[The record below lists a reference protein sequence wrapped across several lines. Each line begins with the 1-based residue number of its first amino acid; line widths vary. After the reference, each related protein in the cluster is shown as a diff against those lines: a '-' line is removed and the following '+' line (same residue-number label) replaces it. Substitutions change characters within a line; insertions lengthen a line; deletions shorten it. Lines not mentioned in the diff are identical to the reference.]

1 MVYTSIPAYIDPANW
16 QQQQPNHQQQPNN
29 TVVSSHLI
37 LPPPIQPPPP
47 PPPSQPHG
55 LGGSATAGSIRP
67 GSMAD
72 RARMAN
78 IPMQE
83 APQKCPRCESTN
95 TKFCYFNN
103 YSLSQPRHFCKA
115 CRRYWTRGGAL
126 RNVPVGGG
134 CRRNKRSR
142 GSSGS
147 SARSPANSDRQTASA
162 GSASTTSGSSSADM
176 VAGLGG
182 TGVPSS
188 LRFMA
193 PLHHLGD
200 HQLGGG
206 GGGGGGGEIGLNYG
220 LNYGSIS
227 GPMGGIGDLNFHIG
241 NALNGGGGSVLSGLD
256 QWRMPQTHQFPFLS
270 GLEASSSHGLYP
282 FDGASGSDGYGGTP
296 IKVST
301 SGVMSQFA
309 SVKMEDNHQELGLPR
324 QFLGV
329 NNNPNTNEQ
338 YWSGGAAAAATSAWT
353 DLSAFSSSSTTS
365 NPL

>member
-16 QQQQPNHQQQPNN
+16 QQQQPNHQQPGNN
-29 TVVSSHLI
+29 AAASSHLI
-37 LPPPIQPPPP
+37 IPPPIQPPPA
-47 PPPSQPHG
+47 PPSQPHG

-83 APQKCPRCESTN
+83 APQKCPRCESSN

-142 GSSGS
+142 GSSS
-147 SARSPANSDRQTASA
+147 SNTRSPANSDRQTASA

-182 TGVPSS
+182 TPVPPS

-193 PLHHLGD
+193 PLHQLGD
-200 HQLGGG
+200 HHL
-206 GGGGGGGEIGLNYG
+206 GGGGGEIGLNYG
-220 LNYGSIS
+220 LNYGAIS

-241 NALNGGGGSVLSGLD
+241 NALSGGGSVLSGLD
-256 QWRMPQTHQFPFLS
+256 QWRVPQTHQFPFLS

-282 FDGASGSDGYGGTP
+282 FEGGSGGDGYGGTP

-301 SGVMSQFA
+301 SSVMSQLA
-309 SVKMEDNHQELGLPR
+309 SVKMEDNNQELGLPR

-329 NNNPNTNEQ
+329 NNNPNTSEQ
-338 YWSGGAAAAATSAWT
+338 YWSGGGGGATSAWT

-365 NPL
+365 HPL